1 MNQIVATP
9 GPRGTTLA
17 VARATSPVRLV
28 RPTFPGSRAA
38 AVCMVTLGA
47 GLVDGDAIELDLE
60 VEAGAVLVAFT
71 QASTKVFKGASSQTI
86 RAKVAGTLVL
96 LPDPVSCFAGS
107 RFRQRVEV
115 DLTTD
120 DAKCV
125 LMDGFTSGRPAFGE
139 RWAFSSLETRTIVR
153 RRDHVII
160 DDAIVLTEDVM
171 GRFEAFSTLLSVGAL
186 TADLLAPAVATE
198 DLVAAPSK
206 LSRDADAA
214 LVRIAATSPSLVIA
228 EARGRL
234 RNLPDIDAVDPFA
247 ARS

>member
-9 GPRGTTLA
+9 CPTGTTLA
-17 VARATSPVRLV
+17 VARATSPVRLI

-60 VEAGAVLVAFT
+60 VERGAVLVAFT
-71 QASTKVFKGASSQTI
+71 QASTKVFRGASRQTI

-96 LPDPVSCFAGS
+96 VPDPVACFAGA
-107 RFRQRVEV
+107 RFTQRVEV
-115 DLTTD
+115 ALED

-153 RRDHVII
+153 RGGHTIV
-160 DDAIVLTEDVM
+160 DDAIVLAEDVM
-171 GRFEAFSTLLSVGAL
+171 GRFEAFSTLVSVGAL
-186 TADLLAPAVATE
+186 TADLMSPAIATE
-198 DLVAAPSK
+198 ELVAAPSK
-206 LSRDADAA
+206 LSRAPDAA
-214 LVRIAATSPSLVIA
+214 LVRIAGTSPALVLA
-228 EARGRL
+228 EARARL